1 METGTAL
8 MRALVA
14 ATRCGCHVLN
24 MSYGEAVDVP
34 DDGEFTR
41 LLDSL
46 VYDHGILFVSS
57 AGAALPVQP
66 FFRCPGPHAV
76 PMFSQATMAPRCR
89 PLALLAEPP
98 PARYQSPH
106 LQLRV

>member
-14 ATRCGCHVLN
+14 AVRCGCHVLN

-34 DDGEFTR
+34 NDGEFTR

-57 AGAALPVQP
+57 AGPALSWPPVP
-66 FFRCPGPHAV
+66 CPV
-76 PMFSQATMAPRCR
+76 LTLF
-89 PLALLAEPP
+89 PLILYV
-98 PARYQSPH
+98 RQ
-106 LQLRV
+106 